1 MKKNFHLGPILV
13 VLREISLSLEPVK
26 VASGLW
32 SSLKLRQYQL
42 RWTLTSLR
50 YLRKIAAVAVF
61 RLVWDG
67 LGWRLITVLSLI
79 SFGLSNYWQFRFLLS
94 FFVGV
99 TSGRVFSFNKGIN
112 FVKVFKKGLLT
123 YIDDNAL
130 IVDYGGSFS
139 ETVKNC
145 LHK

>member
-1 MKKNFHLGPILV
+1 M
-13 VLREISLSLEPVK
+13 
-26 VASGLW
+26 
-32 SSLKLRQYQL
+32 
-42 RWTLTSLR
+42 
-50 YLRKIAAVAVF
+50 RKIAAVAVF

-67 LGWRLITVLSLI
+67 IDWRFYLVYPITDNFV
-79 SFGLSNYWQFRFLLS
+79 LLS

-123 YIDDNAL
+123 YVDDNAL